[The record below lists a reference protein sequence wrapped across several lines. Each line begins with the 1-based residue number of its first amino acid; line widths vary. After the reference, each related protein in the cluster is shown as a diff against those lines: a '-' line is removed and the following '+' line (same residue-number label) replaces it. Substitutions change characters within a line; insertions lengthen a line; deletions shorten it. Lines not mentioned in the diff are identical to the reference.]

1 MNLKP
6 TIGMETHVELDT
18 ESKMFCSCKVVE
30 TDEPN
35 ISLCPTCLGLP
46 GALPVPNKK
55 AIEYI
60 VMLSLGANCSITKE
74 GMFHRKNYFY
84 PDLPKN
90 YQISQFDFPV
100 GVEGSLEIVIEN
112 SLHTVAIERVH
123 MEEDTGKSIHLGS
136 GRIDSATSTLLDF
149 NRSGVPLVEVVT
161 KPIISSAK
169 MAVAYIEELRQLVID
184 LGISKGKL
192 EKGNLRFDA
201 NISVAEEGS
210 DELGVKVEIK
220 NMNSLKSLEKAIDY
234 EILRQTKMV
243 QDKES
248 IIQETRHW
256 DENKQVTLSMR
267 TKEGSADYRY
277 FSDPDLP
284 NMVINDE
291 FIEISQNQIKET
303 PEKKRKTL
311 LDTGLS
317 LSDSNYLDKGQRWLY
332 ELYLSTVKETGDC
345 KSTFNFLTGELQGQM
360 RKAEIS
366 ELPQWLNSEKLASL
380 INLFEDNEVS
390 FTSAKDILAK
400 LLIEDIDPKSFASDN
415 NLIQS
420 SDNDEIQALVT
431 LVINE
436 NQDIVERLENPE
448 DKLVGFL
455 VGQVMKSSE
464 SKVNP
469 GSVKEV
475 LLKELFG

>member
-1 MNLKP
+1 MSLKP

-100 GVEGSLEIVIEN
+100 GVEGSLEIVIED

-291 FIEISQNQIKET
+291 FIEISQKQIKET
-303 PEKKRKTL
+303 PEKKRNIL

-317 LSDSNYLDKGQRWLY
+317 LSDANYLDKGQRWLY

-380 INLFEDNEVS
+380 INLFENNEVS

-431 LVINE
+431 SVINE

>member
-1 MNLKP
+1 MSLKP

-100 GVEGSLEIVIEN
+100 GVEGSLEIVIED

-284 NMVINDE
+284 NMVLNDE

-380 INLFEDNEVS
+380 INLFENNEVS

-420 SDNDEIQALVT
+420 SDNDEIKALVT

-436 NQDIVERLENPE
+436 NQDIVERLENPD

>member
-100 GVEGSLEIVIEN
+100 GVEGSLEIVIED

-284 NMVINDE
+284 NMVINEE

-360 RKAEIS
+360 RKADIS
-366 ELPQWLNSEKLASL
+366 ELPQWVNSEKLAGL
-380 INLFEDNEVS
+380 INLFENNEVS

-420 SDNDEIQALVT
+420 SDNDEIKALVT
-431 LVINE
+431 SVINE

>member
-1 MNLKP
+1 MSLKP

-100 GVEGSLEIVIEN
+100 GVEGSLEIVIED

-291 FIEISQNQIKET
+291 FIENSQNQIKET

-366 ELPQWLNSEKLASL
+366 ELPQWVNSEKLAGL
-380 INLFEDNEVS
+380 INLFENNEVS

-420 SDNDEIQALVT
+420 SDNDEIKALVT
-431 LVINE
+431 SVINE

-455 VGQVMKSSE
+455 VGQIMKSSE

>member
-100 GVEGSLEIVIEN
+100 GVEGSLEIVIED
-112 SLHTVAIERVH
+112 SLHTVEIERVH

-366 ELPQWLNSEKLASL
+366 ELPQWVNSEKLASL
-380 INLFEDNEVS
+380 INLFENNEVS

-431 LVINE
+431 SVINE